1 MTGVEDNELH
11 VDEVPINFDLETVQ
25 DLRRRLSGWRRAPD
39 LGRD

>member
-1 MTGVEDNELH
+1 MKGVEGNELR
-11 VDEVPINFDLETVQ
+11 VDEVPVNLDLETVQ